1 MRTDLSITHDD
12 NDGTHYLNFD
22 RITGGVVDTGGYVQ
36 VHVEEDSS
44 VSVSVFDQRGDTIG
58 EIHTT
63 VTDMIGSE

>member
-1 MRTDLSITHDD
+1 MRTDLSITYDD
-12 NDGTHYLNFD
+12 NEDRHYLNFD
-22 RITGGVVDTGGYVQ
+22 RITGGIVDTGGYVQ
-36 VHVEEDSS
+36 VQVHEDGD

>member
-1 MRTDLSITHDD
+1 MRQDLSITYDD
-12 NDGTHYLNFD
+12 NEDRHYLNFD
-22 RITGGVVDTGGYVQ
+22 RITGEIVDVGGYVQ
-36 VHVEEDSS
+36 VHVEEDGS

>member
-1 MRTDLSITHDD
+1 MRTDLSITYDD
-12 NDGTHYLNFD
+12 NEDRHYLNFD

-36 VHVEEDSS
+36 VKVQEDGS
-44 VSVSVFDQRGDTIG
+44 VSVSVFDQRGDTLG